1 MIKDILLPEK
11 MTRLAELTI
20 ALHLAFMERV
30 SDRLVKFN
38 RPEGA
43 TEDQFPAKV
52 VAQLTAFLNTRGHE
66 DEVFRLQRGSDLTE
80 ILYNKDQDERDPLFR
95 NIHNMLSMYADNSID
110 AARQA
115 AAQKM
120 LKVEK
125 KYEIDTRENLET
137 EGLKISQWL
146 QEQFASAELTAA
158 AATLGLTEALQQLD
172 TINKECRQLAGER
185 NDERALQETA
195 ALKNARTATDTEYGW
210 MIMILQAAALMDEDE
225 TRYLTLIRGLNED
238 INYYKKTILGKPSSA
253 NTGSGSS
260 QGGGT
265 GQQGGTSPDPSQGGE
280 NNSGGGTEQGGGG
293 DTTTPDTPTPDPGTG
308 GGTSPDPS
316 QGGDDNSGGGGTT
329 PGGDPDDNGG
339 YNNE

>member
-11 MTRLAELTI
+11 MTRLSELTI
-20 ALHLAFMERV
+20 ALHLAFMERAC
-30 SDRLVKFN
+30 DRMVKFN

-52 VAQLTAFLNTRGHE
+52 VAQLTTFLSTKNHE
-66 DEVFRLQRGSDLTE
+66 DDVYRLQRGSDLTE
-80 ILYNKDQDERDPLFR
+80 VLFNKDQNERDPLFR
-95 NIHNMLSMYADNSID
+95 NIHNMLSMYAENSID
-110 AARQA
+110 TARQT

-172 TINKECRQLAGER
+172 TINTECRQLAGDR
-185 NDERALQETA
+185 NDERALQETS
-195 ALKNARTATDTEYGW
+195 ALKNARTATDVEYEW
-210 MIMILQAAALMDEDE
+210 MIRMLAAAALMDNNE

-253 NTGSGSS
+253 DTGAGTNQNENGGGNENENNGGSGN
-260 QGGGT
+260 
-265 GQQGGTSPDPSQGGE
+265 E
-280 NNSGGGTEQGGGG
+280 NQNQNEN
-293 DTTTPDTPTPDPGTG
+293 PGTG
-308 GGTSPDPS
+308 
-316 QGGDDNSGGGGTT
+316 DNNGGGTT
-329 PGGDPDDNGG
+329 PDPDPNAGG
-339 YNNE
+339 TEN

>member
-11 MTRLAELTI
+11 MTRLSELTI
-20 ALHLAFMERV
+20 ALHLAFMERAC
-30 SDRLVKFN
+30 DRMVKFN

-52 VAQLTAFLNTRGHE
+52 VTQLTAFLNSKNHE
-66 DEVFRLQRGSDLTE
+66 DDVYRLQRGSDLTE
-80 ILYNKDQDERDPLFR
+80 VLFNKDQNERDPLFR
-95 NIHNMLSMYADNSID
+95 NIHNMLSMYAENSID
-110 AARQA
+110 TARQT

-172 TINKECRQLAGER
+172 TINTECRQLAGDR
-185 NDERALQETA
+185 NDERALQETS
-195 ALKNARTATDTEYGW
+195 ALKNARTATDVEYEW
-210 MIMILQAAALMDEDE
+210 MIRMLAAAALMDNNE

-253 NTGSGSS
+253 DTGAGTNQNENGSGNENENEN
-260 QGGGT
+260 
-265 GQQGGTSPDPSQGGE
+265 E
-280 NNSGGGTEQGGGG
+280 NNGGSGNENQNEN
-293 DTTTPDTPTPDPGTG
+293 PGTG
-308 GGTSPDPS
+308 
-316 QGGDDNSGGGGTT
+316 DNNGGGTT
-329 PGGDPDDNGG
+329 PDPDPNAGG
-339 YNNE
+339 TEN

>member
-11 MTRLAELTI
+11 MTRLSELTI
-20 ALHLAFMERV
+20 ALHLAFMERAC
-30 SDRLVKFN
+30 DRMVKFN

-52 VAQLTAFLNTRGHE
+52 VTQLTAFLSTKNHE
-66 DEVFRLQRGSDLTE
+66 DDVYRLQRGSDLTE
-80 ILYNKDQDERDPLFR
+80 VLFNKDQNERDPLFR
-95 NIHNMLSMYADNSID
+95 NIHNMLSMYAENSID
-110 AARQA
+110 TARQT

-172 TINKECRQLAGER
+172 TINTECRQLAGDR
-185 NDERALQETA
+185 NDERALQETS
-195 ALKNARTATDTEYGW
+195 ALKNARTATDVEYEW
-210 MIMILQAAALMDEDE
+210 MIRMLAAAALMDNNE

-253 NTGSGSS
+253 DTGAGTNQNENGSGNEN
-260 QGGGT
+260 
-265 GQQGGTSPDPSQGGE
+265 E
-280 NNSGGGTEQGGGG
+280 NNGGTENGGG
-293 DTTTPDTPTPDPGTG
+293 TTTPDTPDNPDPGTG
-308 GGTSPDPS
+308 GG
-316 QGGDDNSGGGGTT
+316 GTT
-329 PGGDPDDNGG
+329 PDPDPNAGG
-339 YNNE
+339 TEN

>member
-11 MTRLAELTI
+11 MTRLSELTI
-20 ALHLAFMERV
+20 ALHLAFMERAC
-30 SDRLVKFN
+30 DRMVKFN

-52 VAQLTAFLNTRGHE
+52 VAQLTTFLSTKNHE
-66 DEVFRLQRGSDLTE
+66 DDVYRLQRGSDLTE
-80 ILYNKDQDERDPLFR
+80 VLFNKDQNERDPLFR
-95 NIHNMLSMYADNSID
+95 NIHNMLSMYAENSID
-110 AARQA
+110 TARQT

-172 TINKECRQLAGER
+172 TINTECRQLAGDR
-185 NDERALQETA
+185 NDERALQETS
-195 ALKNARTATDTEYGW
+195 ALKNARTATDVEYEW
-210 MIMILQAAALMDEDE
+210 MIRMLAAAALMDNNE

-253 NTGSGSS
+253 DTGAGTN
-260 QGGGT
+260 QNENGGGNENEN
-265 GQQGGTSPDPSQGGE
+265 E
-280 NNSGGGTEQGGGG
+280 NNGGTENGGG
-293 DTTTPDTPTPDPGTG
+293 TTTPDTPDNPDPGTG
-308 GGTSPDPS
+308 GG
-316 QGGDDNSGGGGTT
+316 GTT
-329 PGGDPDDNGG
+329 PDPDPNAGG
-339 YNNE
+339 TEN

>member
-11 MTRLAELTI
+11 MTRLSELTI

-30 SDRLVKFN
+30 CDRMVKFN

-52 VAQLTAFLNTRGHE
+52 VAQLTAFLNTKGHE
-66 DEVFRLQRGSDLTE
+66 DDVFRLQKGSDLTE
-80 ILYNKDQDERDPLFR
+80 VLYNKDKDERDPLFR
-95 NIHNMLSMYADNSID
+95 NIHNMLSMYAENTID
-110 AARQA
+110 TARQT

-125 KYEIDTRENLET
+125 KYDIDTRENLET

-146 QEQFASAELTAA
+146 QEQFASAELMAA

-172 TINKECRQLAGER
+172 TINTECRQLAGDR
-185 NDERALQETA
+185 NDERALQETS
-195 ALKNARTATDTEYGW
+195 ALKNARTATDVEYEW
-210 MIMILQAAALMDEDE
+210 MIKILMAAALMDENE

-253 NTGSGSS
+253 DTGAGSSTGSDSGSGTGTGTDSGSGDSGSGSGS
-260 QGGGT
+260 DSGSGSGSGT
-265 GQQGGTSPDPSQGGE
+265 GTDTP
-280 NNSGGGTEQGGGG
+280 GGGG
-293 DTTTPDTPTPDPGTG
+293 SSSGGDNGESSGGSGGSGGSGSDPDPDKA
-308 GGTSPDPS
+308 SED
-316 QGGDDNSGGGGTT
+316 
-329 PGGDPDDNGG
+329 
-339 YNNE
+339 

>member
-11 MTRLAELTI
+11 MTRLSELTI
-20 ALHLAFMERV
+20 ALHLAFMERAC
-30 SDRLVKFN
+30 DRMVKFN

-52 VAQLTAFLNTRGHE
+52 VAQLTAFLSTKNHE
-66 DEVFRLQRGSDLTE
+66 DDVYRLQRGSDLTE
-80 ILYNKDQDERDPLFR
+80 VLFNKDQNERDPLFR
-95 NIHNMLSMYADNSID
+95 NIHNMLSMYAENSID
-110 AARQA
+110 TARQT

-172 TINKECRQLAGER
+172 TINTECRQLAGDR
-185 NDERALQETA
+185 NDERALQETS
-195 ALKNARTATDTEYGW
+195 ALKNARTATDVEYEW
-210 MIMILQAAALMDEDE
+210 MIRMLAAAALMDNNE

-253 NTGSGSS
+253 DTGAGTNQNENGSGN
-260 QGGGT
+260 
-265 GQQGGTSPDPSQGGE
+265 E
-280 NNSGGGTEQGGGG
+280 NENPGGTENGGG
-293 DTTTPDTPTPDPGTG
+293 TTTPDTPDNPDPGTG
-308 GGTSPDPS
+308 GG
-316 QGGDDNSGGGGTT
+316 GTT
-329 PGGDPDDNGG
+329 PDPDPNAGG
-339 YNNE
+339 TEN

>member
-11 MTRLAELTI
+11 MTRLSELTI
-20 ALHLAFMERV
+20 ALHLAFMERAC
-30 SDRLVKFN
+30 DRMVKFN

-52 VAQLTAFLNTRGHE
+52 VTQLTAFLSTKNHE
-66 DEVFRLQRGSDLTE
+66 DDVYRLQRGSDLTE
-80 ILYNKDQDERDPLFR
+80 VLFNKDQNERDPLFR
-95 NIHNMLSMYADNSID
+95 NIHNMLSMYAENSID
-110 AARQA
+110 TARQT

-172 TINKECRQLAGER
+172 TINTECRQLAGDR
-185 NDERALQETA
+185 NDERALQETS
-195 ALKNARTATDTEYGW
+195 ALKNARTATDVEYEW
-210 MIMILQAAALMDEDE
+210 MIRMLAAAALMDNNE

-253 NTGSGSS
+253 DTGAGTNQNENGGGNENENNGGSGN
-260 QGGGT
+260 
-265 GQQGGTSPDPSQGGE
+265 E
-280 NNSGGGTEQGGGG
+280 NQNQNEN
-293 DTTTPDTPTPDPGTG
+293 PGTG
-308 GGTSPDPS
+308 
-316 QGGDDNSGGGGTT
+316 DNNGGGTT
-329 PGGDPDDNGG
+329 PDPDPNAGG
-339 YNNE
+339 TEN

>member
-11 MTRLAELTI
+11 MTRLSELTI
-20 ALHLAFMERV
+20 ALHLAFMERAC
-30 SDRLVKFN
+30 DRMVKFN

-52 VAQLTAFLNTRGHE
+52 VTQLTAFLNSKNHE
-66 DEVFRLQRGSDLTE
+66 DDVYRLQRGSDLTE
-80 ILYNKDQDERDPLFR
+80 VLFNKDQNERDPLFR
-95 NIHNMLSMYADNSID
+95 NIHNMLSMYAENSID
-110 AARQA
+110 TARQT

-172 TINKECRQLAGER
+172 TINTECRQLAGDR
-185 NDERALQETA
+185 NDERALQETS
-195 ALKNARTATDTEYGW
+195 ALKNARTATDVEYEW
-210 MIMILQAAALMDEDE
+210 MIRMLAAAALMDNNE

-253 NTGSGSS
+253 DTGTGTNQNENGSGNEN
-260 QGGGT
+260 
-265 GQQGGTSPDPSQGGE
+265 E
-280 NNSGGGTEQGGGG
+280 NNGGTENGGG
-293 DTTTPDTPTPDPGTG
+293 TTTPDTPDNPDPGTG
-308 GGTSPDPS
+308 GG
-316 QGGDDNSGGGGTT
+316 GTT
-329 PGGDPDDNGG
+329 PDPDPNAGG
-339 YNNE
+339 TEN

>member
-11 MTRLAELTI
+11 MTRLSELTI
-20 ALHLAFMERV
+20 ALHLAFMERAC
-30 SDRLVKFN
+30 DRMVKFN

-52 VAQLTAFLNTRGHE
+52 VAQLTAFLSTKNHE
-66 DEVFRLQRGSDLTE
+66 DDVYRLQRGSDLTE
-80 ILYNKDQDERDPLFR
+80 VLFNKDQNERDPLFR
-95 NIHNMLSMYADNSID
+95 NIHNMLSMYAENSID
-110 AARQA
+110 TARQT

-172 TINKECRQLAGER
+172 TINTECRQLAGDR
-185 NDERALQETA
+185 NDERALQETS
-195 ALKNARTATDTEYGW
+195 ALKNARTATDVEYEW
-210 MIMILQAAALMDEDE
+210 MIRMLAAAALMDNNE

-253 NTGSGSS
+253 DTGAGTNQNENGSGNEN
-260 QGGGT
+260 
-265 GQQGGTSPDPSQGGE
+265 E
-280 NNSGGGTEQGGGG
+280 NNGGTENGGG
-293 DTTTPDTPTPDPGTG
+293 TTTPDTPDNPDPGTG
-308 GGTSPDPS
+308 GG
-316 QGGDDNSGGGGTT
+316 GTT
-329 PGGDPDDNGG
+329 PDPDPNAGG
-339 YNNE
+339 TEN

>member
-11 MTRLAELTI
+11 MTRLSELTI
-20 ALHLAFMERV
+20 ALHLAFMERAC
-30 SDRLVKFN
+30 DRMVKFN

-52 VAQLTAFLNTRGHE
+52 VTQLTTFLSTKNHE
-66 DEVFRLQRGSDLTE
+66 DDAYRLQRGSDLTE
-80 ILYNKDQDERDPLFR
+80 VLFNKDQNERDPLFR
-95 NIHNMLSMYADNSID
+95 NIHNMLSMYAENSID
-110 AARQA
+110 TARQT

-172 TINKECRQLAGER
+172 TINTECRQLAGDR
-185 NDERALQETA
+185 NDERALQETS
-195 ALKNARTATDTEYGW
+195 ALKNARTATDVEYEW
-210 MIMILQAAALMDEDE
+210 MIRMLAAAALMDNNE

-253 NTGSGSS
+253 DTGAGTNQNENGSGNENENP
-260 QGGGT
+260 GGGT
-265 GQQGGTSPDPSQGGE
+265 NE
-280 NNSGGGTEQGGGG
+280 NENQNQNENQ
-293 DTTTPDTPTPDPGTG
+293 
-308 GGTSPDPS
+308 
-316 QGGDDNSGGGGTT
+316 GGGGTT
-329 PGGDPDDNGG
+329 PDPDPNAGG
-339 YNNE
+339 TEN

>member
-11 MTRLAELTI
+11 MTRLSELTI
-20 ALHLAFMERV
+20 ALHLAFMERAC
-30 SDRLVKFN
+30 DRMVKFN

-52 VAQLTAFLNTRGHE
+52 VTQLTAFLNSKNHE
-66 DEVFRLQRGSDLTE
+66 DDVYRLQRGSDLTE
-80 ILYNKDQDERDPLFR
+80 VLFNKDQNERDPLFR
-95 NIHNMLSMYADNSID
+95 NIHNMLSMYAENSID
-110 AARQA
+110 TARQT

-172 TINKECRQLAGER
+172 TINTECRQLAGDR
-185 NDERALQETA
+185 NDERALQETS
-195 ALKNARTATDTEYGW
+195 ALKNARTATDVEYEW
-210 MIMILQAAALMDEDE
+210 MIRMLAAAALMDNNE

-253 NTGSGSS
+253 DTGAGTNQNENGGGNENENQGGSGN
-260 QGGGT
+260 
-265 GQQGGTSPDPSQGGE
+265 E
-280 NNSGGGTEQGGGG
+280 NQNENEN
-293 DTTTPDTPTPDPGTG
+293 PGTG
-308 GGTSPDPS
+308 G
-316 QGGDDNSGGGGTT
+316 DNGGGGTT
-329 PGGDPDDNGG
+329 PDPDPNAGG
-339 YNNE
+339 TEN

>member
-11 MTRLAELTI
+11 MTRLSELTI
-20 ALHLAFMERV
+20 ALHLAFMERAC
-30 SDRLVKFN
+30 DRMVKFN

-43 TEDQFPAKV
+43 TEDQCPAKV
-52 VAQLTAFLNTRGHE
+52 VAQLTAFLNSKNHE
-66 DEVFRLQRGSDLTE
+66 DDVFRLQRGSDLTE
-80 ILYNKDQDERDPLFR
+80 VLFNKDQNERDPLFR
-95 NIHNMLSMYADNSID
+95 NIHNMLSMYAENSID
-110 AARQA
+110 TARQT

-172 TINKECRQLAGER
+172 TINTECRQLAGDR
-185 NDERALQETA
+185 NDERALQETS
-195 ALKNARTATDTEYGW
+195 ALKNARTATDVEYEW
-210 MIMILQAAALMDEDE
+210 MIRMLAAAALMDNNE

-253 NTGSGSS
+253 DTGAGTNQNENGGGNENENGSGN
-260 QGGGT
+260 
-265 GQQGGTSPDPSQGGE
+265 E
-280 NNSGGGTEQGGGG
+280 NQNENEN
-293 DTTTPDTPTPDPGTG
+293 PGT
-308 GGTSPDPS
+308 
-316 QGGDDNSGGGGTT
+316 GGGGTT
-329 PGGDPDDNGG
+329 PDPDPNAGG
-339 YNNE
+339 TEN

>member
-11 MTRLAELTI
+11 MTRLSELTI
-20 ALHLAFMERV
+20 ALHLAFMERAC
-30 SDRLVKFN
+30 DRMVKFN

-52 VAQLTAFLNTRGHE
+52 VAQLTAFLSTKNHE
-66 DEVFRLQRGSDLTE
+66 DDVYRLQRGSDLTE
-80 ILYNKDQDERDPLFR
+80 VLFNKDQNERDPLFR
-95 NIHNMLSMYADNSID
+95 NIHNMLSMYAENSID
-110 AARQA
+110 TARQT

-172 TINKECRQLAGER
+172 TINTECRQLAGDR
-185 NDERALQETA
+185 NDERALQETS
-195 ALKNARTATDTEYGW
+195 ALKNARTATDVEYEW
-210 MIMILQAAALMDEDE
+210 MIRMLAAAALMDNNE

-253 NTGSGSS
+253 DTGAGTNQNENGSGNENENEN
-260 QGGGT
+260 QGGSGN
-265 GQQGGTSPDPSQGGE
+265 E
-280 NNSGGGTEQGGGG
+280 NQNQNEN
-293 DTTTPDTPTPDPGTG
+293 PGT
-308 GGTSPDPS
+308 
-316 QGGDDNSGGGGTT
+316 GGGGTT
-329 PGGDPDDNGG
+329 PDPDPNAGG
-339 YNNE
+339 TEN

>member
-11 MTRLAELTI
+11 MTRLSELTI
-20 ALHLAFMERV
+20 ALHLAFMERAC
-30 SDRLVKFN
+30 DRMVKFN

-52 VAQLTAFLNTRGHE
+52 VTQLTAFLNSKNHE
-66 DEVFRLQRGSDLTE
+66 DDVYRLQRGSDLTE
-80 ILYNKDQDERDPLFR
+80 VLFNKDQNERDPLFR
-95 NIHNMLSMYADNSID
+95 NIHNMLSMYAENSID
-110 AARQA
+110 TARQT

-172 TINKECRQLAGER
+172 TINTECRQLAGDR
-185 NDERALQETA
+185 NDERALQETS
-195 ALKNARTATDTEYGW
+195 ALKNARTATDVEYEW
-210 MIMILQAAALMDEDE
+210 MIRMLAAAALMDNNE

-253 NTGSGSS
+253 DTGAGTNQNENGSGNEN
-260 QGGGT
+260 
-265 GQQGGTSPDPSQGGE
+265 E
-280 NNSGGGTEQGGGG
+280 NNGGTENGGG
-293 DTTTPDTPTPDPGTG
+293 TTTPDTPDNPDPGTG
-308 GGTSPDPS
+308 GG
-316 QGGDDNSGGGGTT
+316 GTT
-329 PGGDPDDNGG
+329 PDPDPNAGG
-339 YNNE
+339 TEN

>member
-11 MTRLAELTI
+11 MTRLSELTI
-20 ALHLAFMERV
+20 ALHLAFMERAC
-30 SDRLVKFN
+30 DRMVKFN

-52 VAQLTAFLNTRGHE
+52 VAQLTAFLSTKNHE
-66 DEVFRLQRGSDLTE
+66 DDVYRLQRGSDLTE
-80 ILYNKDQDERDPLFR
+80 VLFNKDQNERDPLFR
-95 NIHNMLSMYADNSID
+95 NIHNMLSMYAENSID
-110 AARQA
+110 TARQT

-172 TINKECRQLAGER
+172 TINTECRQLAGDR
-185 NDERALQETA
+185 NDERALQETS
-195 ALKNARTATDTEYGW
+195 ALKNARTATDVEYEW
-210 MIMILQAAALMDEDE
+210 MIRMLAAAALMDNNE

-253 NTGSGSS
+253 DTGAGTNQNENGGGNENENNGGSGN
-260 QGGGT
+260 
-265 GQQGGTSPDPSQGGE
+265 E
-280 NNSGGGTEQGGGG
+280 NQNQNEN
-293 DTTTPDTPTPDPGTG
+293 PGTG
-308 GGTSPDPS
+308 
-316 QGGDDNSGGGGTT
+316 DNNGGGTT
-329 PGGDPDDNGG
+329 PDPDPNAGG
-339 YNNE
+339 TEN